1 MTSLILCLLGDALCN
16 RYFIKIFTYIN
27 IPGIICPP
35 RILEVKHTQHFFT
48 IGFCNALVAFITE
61 FPLRFP
67 SWRSQTTMLL
77 KGTTKRYNLKRDFNL
92 WLLENGNFDIM
103 QRALAGSPR
112 RGVLTRESCRAVA
125 LQAIAFSIF
134 AFHQLLIARLTV
146 WPAVPKKVWWVGG
159 ALHTRKH
166 TLIIYQRASLDIQW
180 STTMKKTPTAWG
192 EARTHTG
199 TPPPQEP
206 ATSFPGSL
214 PRVCSSLSTWS
225 HVVPF
230 FWGFYAPS
238 SSFLCPVYM
247 QETHTPGRLP
257 SDFPPTSTPPPST
270 ILFIS
275 LIHSFLVLTL
285 HLSLR
290 SLLTQPVSTAINIL
304 RNLAPPKNL

>member
-27 IPGIICPP
+27 IPGIICLP
-35 RILEVKHTQHFFT
+35 RILKVKHTQHFFT

-61 FPLRFP
+61 LPLRFP
-67 SWRSQTTMLL
+67 SWRSQTTMLI
-77 KGTTKRYNLKRDFNL
+77 KGTTKRYNLKRYFKL
-92 WLLENGNFDIM
+92 WLLQNGNFDIM

-146 WPAVPKKVWWVGG
+146 WPAEPTKVWWVVG

-166 TLIIYQRASLDIQW
+166 TLVIYQRASLDIQW

-199 TPPPQEP
+199 TLPPQEP

-214 PRVCSSLSTWS
+214 PQVCSSLSTWS

-238 SSFLCPVYM
+238 SSLSCIYARDTRSWETPFRLSSYKHSSSFDYPLHFLNSQFSCSYPSPVLM
-247 QETHTPGRLP
+247 LP
-257 SDFPPTSTPPPST
+257 SHTAC
-270 ILFIS
+270 
-275 LIHSFLVLTL
+275 IHCNQHTQK
-285 HLSLR
+285 LS
-290 SLLTQPVSTAINIL
+290 SP
-304 RNLAPPKNL
+304 

>member
-112 RGVLTRESCRAVA
+112 RGSDKRK
-125 LQAIAFSIF
+125 LQGCGLASNCIF
-134 AFHQLLIARLTV
+134 NICLPPVVNCEVNSLASGTKEGL
-146 WPAVPKKVWWVGG
+146 VGG
-159 ALHTRKH
+159 GGTTYKETYFNNIPKSQPWHPVKH
-166 TLIIYQRASLDIQW
+166 HYEEDTHCMRW
-180 STTMKKTPTAWG
+180 SKNPH
-192 EARTHTG
+192 RD
-199 TPPPQEP
+199 
-206 ATSFPGSL
+206 
-214 PRVCSSLSTWS
+214 
-225 HVVPF
+225 
-230 FWGFYAPS
+230 PS
-238 SSFLCPVYM
+238 SSGTCHILPRISATGMFFPQHLESCCSIFLGFLRSLFFFSLSCIYARDTHSW
-247 QETHTPGRLP
+247 ETPFRLSSYKHSSSFDYPLHFLNSQFSCSYP
-257 SDFPPTSTPPPST
+257 SP
-270 ILFIS
+270 
-275 LIHSFLVLTL
+275 VLTL
-285 HLSLR
+285 PSHTACVHCNQH
-290 SLLTQPVSTAINIL
+290 TQKPSS
-304 RNLAPPKNL
+304 P